1 MDNSLQQKRSYASW
15 AYNAKSWLIML
26 PGILLFMFFVWGPLL
41 QSVQMSLYKTR
52 STELV
57 EFVGFENYIRV
68 ITRED
73 FTQALLN
80 TLSYTFWSL
89 LIGFLIPIF
98 LAILIGETVRGKGFI
113 RTAAYIPN
121 ILPGLASVLLWKA
134 FFSAEES
141 GVINII
147 LGFFGVEPMTFLTEV
162 NLVIPIIIV
171 TATWRG
177 AGATA
182 LIYMAGMAG
191 INPELYEAATIDGA
205 GIWKRIRYITIPAI
219 FNLGNT
225 MLILQIIFIFQIMYE
240 PLVLTAGGPD
250 DASLSLML
258 LMWRYAFG
266 GGTMDFGRAS
276 AVAVIIALILLV
288 FTTLYSII
296 NKRKTNWDM

>member
-1 MDNSLQQKRSYASW
+1 MDKPVRLGQSSYKW
-15 AYNAKSWLIML
+15 IYDFKSWLIML
-26 PGILLFMFFVWGPLL
+26 PGVALFMFFVWGPLV
-41 QSVQMSLYKTR
+41 QSVHMSLYKTR
-52 STELV
+52 NVELV
-57 EFVGFENYIRV
+57 EFVGIENYIRV

-73 FTQALLN
+73 FSQALLN

-98 LAILIGETVRGKGFI
+98 LAIIIGETVRGKGLI

-121 ILPGLASVLLWKA
+121 ILPGLAAVLLWRA
-134 FFSAEES
+134 FFSAERT
-141 GVINII
+141 GVINVI
-147 LGFFGVEPMTFLTEV
+147 LGLFGVEPMAYLSDA
-162 NLVIPIIIV
+162 NLVIPLIVV

-182 LIYMAGMAG
+182 LIYMAGMAS
-191 INPELYEAATIDGA
+191 INSELYEAATIDGA
-205 GIWKRIRYITIPAI
+205 GIWKRIRYITLPAI
-219 FNLGNT
+219 FNLSST

-266 GGTMDFGRAS
+266 GNMDFGRAS
-276 AVAVIIALILLV
+276 AVAVLIAMMLLV
-288 FTTLYSII
+288 FTAIYTII

>member
-1 MDNSLQQKRSYASW
+1 MDKQARLGERSHKWLYDV
-15 AYNAKSWLIML
+15 KSWLIML
-26 PGILLFMFFVWGPLL
+26 PGIALFMFFVWGPLL
-41 QSVQMSLYKTR
+41 QSVHMSLYRTR
-52 STELV
+52 NVELI
-57 EFVGFENYIRV
+57 EFVGLQNYIRV
-68 ITRED
+68 ISRED

-113 RTAAYIPN
+113 RTAAYVPN
-121 ILPGLASVLLWKA
+121 ILPGLATVLLWRA
-134 FFSAEES
+134 FLSAERS
-141 GVINII
+141 GVFNLLLGY
-147 LGFFGVEPMTFLTEV
+147 LGFDPIAFLSEA

-205 GIWKRIRYITIPAI
+205 GIWRRIRYITLPAI
-219 FNLGNT
+219 FNLSST
-225 MLILQIIFIFQIMYE
+225 MMILQIIFIVQIMYE
-240 PLVLTAGGPD
+240 PMVLTAGGPD

-266 GGTMDFGRAS
+266 GNMDFGRAS
-276 AVAVIIALILLV
+276 AVAVLIALVLLV
-288 FTTLYSII
+288 FTTIYTIV

>member
-1 MDNSLQQKRSYASW
+1 MDKPVRLKTGSAVILYDL
-15 AYNAKSWLIML
+15 KSWLIML
-26 PGILLFMFFVWGPLL
+26 PGIALFIFFVWGPLL
-41 QSVQMSLYKTR
+41 QSIRMSMYKTR
-52 STELV
+52 NIELV
-57 EFVGFENYIRV
+57 EFIGFENYVRV
-68 ITRED
+68 ISRDD

-89 LIGFLIPIF
+89 LLGFLIPIF
-98 LAILIGETVRGKGFI
+98 LAILIGETVRGKGLI

-121 ILPGLASVLLWKA
+121 ILPGLASVLLWRA
-134 FFSAEES
+134 FLSAERT

-147 LGFFGVEPMTFLTEV
+147 LGYIGIEPMAFLSRAD
-162 NLVIPIIIV
+162 LVIPLIIV

-191 INPELYEAATIDGA
+191 VNPELYEAATIDGA
-205 GIWKRIRYITIPAI
+205 GIWKRIRHITLPAI
-219 FNLGNT
+219 FNLGST

-266 GGTMDFGRAS
+266 GNMDYGRAS
-276 AVAVIIALILLV
+276 AVAVIVALILLV
-288 FTTLYSII
+288 FTTIYTIV

>member
-1 MDNSLQQKRSYASW
+1 MNTPERLGGRSYKW
-15 AYNAKSWLIML
+15 LYDFKSWLIML
-26 PGILLFMFFVWGPLL
+26 PGIALFIFFVWGPLL

-52 STELV
+52 NVELV
-57 EFVGFENYIRV
+57 EFVGLDNYFRV
-68 ITRED
+68 IARED

-89 LIGFLIPIF
+89 LIGFMIPIF
-98 LAILIGETVRGKGFI
+98 LALLIGETVRGKGLI

-121 ILPGLASVLLWKA
+121 ILPGLATVLLWSA
-134 FFSAEES
+134 FLSAGRT

-147 LGFFGVEPMTFLTEV
+147 LGYFGFEPRAFLSEA
-162 NLVIPIIIV
+162 NLVIPLIVV

-191 INPELYEAATIDGA
+191 INTELYEAATIDGA
-205 GIWKRIRYITIPAI
+205 GIWKRIRYITLPAI
-219 FNLGNT
+219 FNLSST

-240 PLVLTAGGPD
+240 PMVLTAGGPD
-250 DASLSLML
+250 NASLSLML

-266 GGTMDFGRAS
+266 GNMDFGRAS
-276 AVAVIIALILLV
+276 AVAVMIALILLV
-288 FTTLYSII
+288 FTTIYTII